1 MGNNILQ
8 KLRKYPLTL
17 AHMLNI
23 LHKKENKYNIK
34 SNAYTQKTKKK
45 VIYMRKTTY

>member
-1 MGNNILQ
+1 MESNILQ
-8 KLRKYPLTL
+8 KVREYLLIV

-23 LHKKENKYNIK
+23 LHKKINTILNEMLLLR
-34 SNAYTQKTKKK
+34 QKKKKK